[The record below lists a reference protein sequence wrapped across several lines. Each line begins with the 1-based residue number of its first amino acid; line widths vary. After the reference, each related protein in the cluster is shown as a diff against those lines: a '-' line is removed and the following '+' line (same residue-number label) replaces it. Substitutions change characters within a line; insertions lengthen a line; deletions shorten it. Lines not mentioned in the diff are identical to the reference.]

1 MRRWIPLVLTAAVL
15 AQQAEAPARNRLDK
29 TNGEAAEHVV
39 RTFAKQGANLVT
51 RLKGL
56 TKDDV
61 IVVGGLFDFV
71 QELLVAFRVPH
82 TVVTPAELEHV
93 AMPHPERMLF
103 FLNCHLLDR
112 RFPASQGKA
121 ARPSAKEA
129 KARLERELEKAGLG
143 GDSAPGKAIRERFA
157 EVAFFA
163 GSDYSE
169 AGLKR
174 LGAAIRKGAWAV
186 SDDWAVLAL
195 EKALPGTV
203 RWTGHTTAE
212 ETVEVR
218 PSAVGRRHPLMDGV
232 FPKSG
237 KAKLWLEAES
247 YLFAVRGR
255 YTTLIESLAL
265 GSRYG
270 GNRKVVVLLEP
281 GKGKV
286 MHALPHTYLQQGR
299 AEDAAVMQR
308 LILNFTLAKS
318 LENWKRQE
326 NEKK

>member
-1 MRRWIPLVLTAAVL
+1 VRRWIPLVLAAAAL
-15 AQQAEAPARNRLDK
+15 AQEAGEPAPNRLDE
-29 TNGEAAEHVV
+29 TNAEGAKRVT
-39 RTFAKQGANLVT
+39 RTFARQGADLVT

-56 TKDDV
+56 TKEDV

-93 AMPHPERMLF
+93 AMKRPERMLF

-112 RFPASQGKA
+112 RFPSRQRKT
-121 ARPSAKEA
+121 ARPGAKEA
-129 KARLERELEKAGLG
+129 KARLARELEEAGLG
-143 GDSAPGKAIRERFA
+143 GDSAPGKAIRERFE
-157 EVAFFA
+157 EVALFA

-174 LGAAIRKGAWAV
+174 LGEAIRKGAWAV
-186 SDDWAVLAL
+186 SNDWALLAM
-195 EKALPGTV
+195 ERALPGTI

-212 ETVEVR
+212 ETIEVR
-218 PSAVGRRHPLMDGV
+218 PSPVGRRHPLLEGV
-232 FPKSG
+232 FPESG

-286 MHALPHTYLQQGR
+286 LHALPHTYLQQGR

-308 LILNFTLAKS
+308 LILNFALAKS
-318 LENWKRQE
+318 LQNWKRQE
-326 NEKK
+326 DEEK